1 MQKSLLSAEIQFLL
15 RKKSS
20 SEAVPGSEPRAGPCS
35 ARCWGGTEPGRG
47 ARGCPGVGQP
57 SLEQDELVPTQ
68 VGGIWGQNWGSAPLS
83 SLPKCLR
90 PSGCVCAHWRGFGGT
105 WGPIPRAA
113 VEIWGSPP
121 ARCAPDPA
129 GELCLGFATSK
140 ALRGLSGR
148 IREGRRGPGGEGRS
162 RLQAALPEVAFQQ
175 MEERSRRCS
184 RCCLRRM

>member
-1 MQKSLLSAEIQFLL
+1 M
-15 RKKSS
+15 
-20 SEAVPGSEPRAGPCS
+20 
-35 ARCWGGTEPGRG
+35 
-47 ARGCPGVGQP
+47 
-57 SLEQDELVPTQ
+57 
-68 VGGIWGQNWGSAPLS
+68 
-83 SLPKCLR
+83 
-90 PSGCVCAHWRGFGGT
+90 
-105 WGPIPRAA
+105 
-113 VEIWGSPP
+113 EIWGSPP